1 MLLSQ
6 LTCGK
11 CNVTYFSF
19 LGLNRGS
26 RILYLA
32 RLERALSCCLLLRH
46 LLFHHL
52 HHSLQSR
59 FWLPVLLDSQES
71 FARLWTLQSRVLSPS
86 CIMHPFAPPPPLWKP
101 RFCGQME
108 RWAWK
113 VGSPEDLDAHFG
125 SHWAFLPLT
134 SGYRGYLCFPGAFFF
149 FFLSDDTC
157 KCYWLNEAGLLMWF
171 YKNK

>member
-19 LGLNRGS
+19 SGLNRGS

-86 CIMHPFAPPPPLWKP
+86 CIIQPVFSIMFPPQVLP
-101 RFCGQME
+101 
-108 RWAWK
+108 
-113 VGSPEDLDAHFG
+113 GSKAISGHTNSSSSGTQWNL
-125 SHWAFLPLT
+125 FLVC
-134 SGYRGYLCFPGAFFF
+134 SEYFPALRMVSSSSSFYC
-149 FFLSDDTC
+149 T
-157 KCYWLNEAGLLMWF
+157 LLQ
-171 YKNK
+171 